1 MTTRPLLLLAGAVL
15 ASSCIVRAEEAP
27 QPAAPAEGRI
37 EQGNRF
43 IRYTEDEN
51 RGLLQTSVTRYVNA
65 DGVSVDLVGAVHLAD
80 PGYYEGLNKLFKN
93 YEVVLYEMVGDD
105 DALAGDEPKADDKA
119 GEEKPKAGKPKPAP
133 DPTAAM
139 LRGVQGMVTNILK
152 LQHQV
157 EGIDYKA
164 RNFVHADV
172 SWEQFR
178 KMQAERGETFLTLIQ
193 RSMKSQLD
201 LEKQKE
207 KDGKAEADQGDKD
220 DLATLMTIVAS
231 LQSGDPSGLKLV
243 MARQFEHA
251 EQAIGAFEGEKGSV
265 IIAERNKVVME
276 KLAAQVKDGRK
287 KVAVFYGAGH
297 YTDMERRLLEL
308 GFHQTNQEWR
318 TAWDITKPKKAEPAK
333 KKAA

>member
-1 MTTRPLLLLAGAVL
+1 MTTRPFTLLAGAVL
-15 ASSCIVRAEEAP
+15 AAACLARAEEAP
-27 QPAAPAEGRI
+27 KPVAPAEGRV

-43 IRYTEDEN
+43 IRYIEDAD
-51 RGLLQTSVTRYVNA
+51 RGQLQTSVTRYVNA

-80 PGYYEGLNKLFKN
+80 PGYYEGLNKLFKD
-93 YEVVLYEMVGDD
+93 YEVVLFEMVGEEEAAPEANPEAD
-105 DALAGDEPKADDKA
+105 GKAD
-119 GEEKPKAGKPKPAP
+119 EQKPKGGKPKPAE

-139 LRGVQGMVTNILK
+139 LRGVQGMVTGILK

-193 RSMKSQLD
+193 RSMKTELD
-201 LEKQKE
+201 LEKQREKE
-207 KDGKAEADQGDKD
+207 GKAEDKESDQDQ
-220 DLATLMTIVAS
+220 LATLMTIVGA

-276 KLAAQVKDGRK
+276 KLGAQIKDGRK

-308 GFHQTNQEWR
+308 GFHQTNHEWR